1 MFDTALKEMGSPRSP
16 VAWRRRKKSRRLRR
30 LLWFAGCAVAG
41 LIAVSLIWEVLY
53 RTRR

>member
-1 MFDTALKEMGSPRSP
+1 MFDLALKEMGASRSP
-16 VAWRRRKKSRRLRR
+16 VAWRRRKKSQRLRR

-41 LIAVSLIWEVLY
+41 LVAVSLIWEVLY